1 MPQVLKE
8 VIKESVSKI
17 SLDVYVDLLSTA
29 PRLAVGLS
37 TFYRAFWQENPAFS
51 LTQHR
56 GQIGF
61 FVIWI
66 ILTYK
71 RAFETYVWV
80 GGLVQGFLQSHDSR
94 PLAANHDLYPG
105 QRPLRIFWPKVPYL
119 MPARPYAG
127 RTCKR

>member
-51 LTQHR
+51 FDSAQRSDRSIFSYASSSTLHPRQ
-56 GQIGF
+56 
-61 FVIWI
+61 
-66 ILTYK
+66 
-71 RAFETYVWV
+71 WV
-80 GGLVQGFLQSHDSR
+80 GRSVSKS
-94 PLAANHDLYPG
+94 
-105 QRPLRIFWPKVPYL
+105 
-119 MPARPYAG
+119 
-127 RTCKR
+127 